1 MGGRGARI
9 PNKILVPTRSRTQI
23 SRECSGRNEPN
34 GVPRFARL
42 TNRNY
47 AVRVQTRR
55 VRGNTANG
63 SLIMEMTEHR
73 AFGSISNSG
82 KTSGGV
88 SLINSSN
95 RGGQGRSIAA
105 RYQCGRSSRVDDRTF
120 QFDLPIPW
128 DPILDRVPS
137 KNPSKKKVENPSLED
152 QSFRRQTLSLLF
164 LSILD

>member
-1 MGGRGARI
+1 
-9 PNKILVPTRSRTQI
+9 
-23 SRECSGRNEPN
+23 
-34 GVPRFARL
+34 
-42 TNRNY
+42 
-47 AVRVQTRR
+47 
-55 VRGNTANG
+55 
-63 SLIMEMTEHR
+63 MEMTEHR

-128 DPILDRVPS
+128 DPILDRIPS
-137 KNPSKKKVENPSLED
+137 KSKKKVENPSLED
-152 QSFRRQTLSLLF
+152 QFFQRQTLSLLF
-164 LSILD
+164 LSYTAD